1 MSGANIAVVG
11 ATGAVGHVVLS
22 ILEERNFPVESIK
35 LLASSRSAGIKLPFM
50 GEEHTVEVAVPES
63 FDGMDVVFFAA
74 GGGTSK
80 QLAPEAARRGAVV
93 VDKSSAWRM
102 DPEVPLVI
110 PEINAD
116 DLDGHNGIISSPNCS
131 TIVMLMALAPLHRA
145 NPIRRVIVDTYQ
157 SASGAGGK
165 GITELYQQTHDLLG
179 SDSTSASTFPH
190 PLAFNVLPHVE
201 EFTDDGYTTEETKME
216 NETRKIMHL
225 PDLPVSAT
233 CVRVPV
239 PVSHSEAVHIEFA
252 NVMSPEEARDV
263 LSEFPGVRVV
273 DDTASKSYPLADYAA
288 GRDEVFVG
296 RIRPDRAFANGL
308 SLWTVG
314 DNLRKGAALNAVQ
327 IAEALL
333 ERGLAGPSRNGR

>member
-1 MSGANIAVVG
+1 MTGANIAVVG
-11 ATGAVGHVVLS
+11 ATGAVGRVVLS
-22 ILEERNFPVESIK
+22 ILEERGFPVERAR
-35 LLASSRSAGIKLPFM
+35 LLASSRSAGTKLPFM
-50 GEEHTVEVAVPES
+50 GDELVVEEATPDAFEGA
-63 FDGMDVVFFAA
+63 DVVFFSA

-80 QLAPEAARRGAVV
+80 SLAPEAARRGAVV

-102 DPEVPLVI
+102 DPAVPLVI

-116 DLDGHNGIISSPNCS
+116 DLHEHNGIISSPNCS

-157 SASGAGGK
+157 SASGAGAK
-165 GITELYQQTHDLLG
+165 GVDELYRQTHAMLD
-179 SDSTSASTFPH
+179 DKAAEASTFPY

-216 NETRKIMHL
+216 TETRKIMHL

-239 PVSHSEAVHIEFA
+239 PVSHSEAVHVEFE

-263 LSEFPGVRVV
+263 LSEFPGVRVI
-273 DDTASKSYPLADYAA
+273 DDAAAKSYPLAGFAA
-288 GRDEVFVG
+288 GKDEVFVG
-296 RIRPDRAFANGL
+296 RIRPDRALTNGL

-327 IAEALL
+327 IAEELL
-333 ERGLAGPSRNGR
+333 ERGLAGPNSNGR

>member
-11 ATGAVGHVVLS
+11 ATGAVGRVVLS
-22 ILEERNFPVESIK
+22 ILEERGFPVERVQ
-35 LLASSRSAGIKLPFM
+35 LLASSRSAGTKLPFM
-50 GEEHTVEVAVPES
+50 GEDLVVQEATPDAFEGA
-63 FDGMDVVFFAA
+63 DIVFFAA
-74 GGGTSK
+74 GGGTSM

-102 DPEVPLVI
+102 DAEVPLVI
-110 PEINAD
+110 PEINPD
-116 DLDGHNGIISSPNCS
+116 DLHGHNGIISSPNCS

-145 NPIRRVIVDTYQ
+145 NPIQRVIVDTYQ
-157 SASGAGGK
+157 SASGAGAK
-165 GITELYQQTHDLLG
+165 GVAELYQQTNDMLE
-179 SDSTSASTFPH
+179 SRPANAVTFPY

-201 EFTDDGYTTEETKME
+201 DFADDGYTTEEIKME

-239 PVSHSEAVHIEFA
+239 PISHSEAVHVEFA
-252 NVMSPEEARDV
+252 SVMSPEEARDV

-273 DDTASKSYPLADYAA
+273 DETAAKSYPLAGYAA
-288 GRDEVFVG
+288 GKDEVFVG
-296 RIRPDRAFANGL
+296 RIRPDRALTNGL

-333 ERGLAGPSRNGR
+333 ERGLIGPGGNGR

>member
-1 MSGANIAVVG
+1 MSGANIAIVG
-11 ATGAVGHVVLS
+11 ATGAVGRVVLS
-22 ILEERNFPVESIK
+22 ILEERNFPVERVK
-35 LLASSRSAGIKLPFM
+35 LLASSRSAGTKLPFM
-50 GEEHTVEVAVPES
+50 GGEHTVEEATPDTFE
-63 FDGMDVVFFAA
+63 GADVVFFAA

-80 QLAPEAARRGAVV
+80 TLAPEAAKRGAVV

-116 DLDGHNGIISSPNCS
+116 DLHEHNGIISSPNCS

-145 NPIRRVIVDTYQ
+145 NPVRRVIVDTYQ

-165 GITELYQQTHDLLG
+165 GITELYRQTHDLLE
-179 SDSTSASTFPH
+179 SDSTSAATFPY

-239 PVSHSEAVHIEFA
+239 PVSHSEAVHVEFA

-296 RIRPDRAFANGL
+296 RIRPDRALENGL